1 MFTYFYHPWLIG
13 FPDHLSKSWW
23 LGNGLYYCFTHII
36 SHGATS
42 NCPSSPSHG
51 VPWVSKK
58 PPNGCV
64 WKRGYIYNI
73 YIYKWIRG
81 HFNREDGW
89 TCWRTIVG
97 IAYFQTTPNGLI
109 YPSIHVIWLELGSYI
124 SHEMFIDI
132 GRSKMPFSD
141 AFCYGYDTSSLKYPS
156 YSQLPS
162 GILI

>member
-1 MFTYFYHPWLIG
+1 MTNRISRPPIKIMMTGEWFILLFYPHHKSWSYLKLSQ
-13 FPDHLSKSWW
+13 FSKSWSTLSFKEAPKW
-23 LGNGLYYCFTHII
+23 LCLKT
-36 SHGATS
+36 
-42 NCPSSPSHG
+42 
-51 VPWVSKK
+51 
-58 PPNGCV
+58 
-64 WKRGYIYNI
+64 GYIYI
-73 YIYKWIRG
+73 YYIYKWIRG